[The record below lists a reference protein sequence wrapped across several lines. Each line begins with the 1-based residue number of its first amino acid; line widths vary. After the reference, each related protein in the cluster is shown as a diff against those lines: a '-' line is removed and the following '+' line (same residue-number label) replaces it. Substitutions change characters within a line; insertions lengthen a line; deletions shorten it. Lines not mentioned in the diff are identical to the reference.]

1 MVLPFSVIY
10 TICTPDQ
17 RFVFPSAVFN
27 SLLAELWKKL
37 CQRENRKAPGHLLQG
52 ILNVIVCRNLFKF
65 YCAAKIRLDIKK
77 NAIN

>member
-52 ILNVIVCRNLFKF
+52 ILNVKSSSSASKRKKKFQEFRTLFVEPF
-65 YCAAKIRLDIKK
+65 
-77 NAIN
+77 